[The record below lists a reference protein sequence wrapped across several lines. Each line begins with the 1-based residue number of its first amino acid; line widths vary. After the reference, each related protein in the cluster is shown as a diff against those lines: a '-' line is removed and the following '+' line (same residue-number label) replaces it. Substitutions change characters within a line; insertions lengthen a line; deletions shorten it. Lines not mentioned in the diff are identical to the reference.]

1 VKWRRSIVVRVV
13 MSESVTAPGHL
24 SYRRWLSP
32 PAPDVIA
39 ALVAI
44 GVGQAVVWGHLE
56 TEKLYGSQLYNAGI
70 SVLTLAALAW
80 RRIAPVGA
88 LIWFVALFCL
98 LQTVLPHNLP
108 TWTGFFPLVFLTA
121 NAGYRAARER
131 SLIGLVSAL
140 AGFSILT
147 VVEPTLQSL
156 DHYVFD
162 AAVLVLPWLVARSLA
177 ARTTRAQRLSGNLAE
192 LERVQAEHQRQAV
205 ASERARIARE
215 LHDVVAHSVSL
226 LVLQV
231 ASARTTLGD
240 RAEDV
245 RATLLA
251 AEGTGREALDELRRM
266 LGLLRQPDLLIQDSP
281 ADPGPPQPDLAAI
294 PALIRSFTSTGMEV
308 DLELVGSEDEI
319 GPGMALTVYRTIQ
332 EGLTN
337 VLKHAPGARA
347 CVTVDIAPSQVTVR
361 IVNTGGD
368 RTVGP
373 GTGNG
378 LIGLR
383 ERVALF
389 NGRFQA
395 GPSDLG
401 WTLEV
406 VLPRTPSS
414 HPPRAPR

>member
-1 VKWRRSIVVRVV
+1 
-13 MSESVTAPGHL
+13 MSESVTAPGHRL
-24 SYRRWLSP
+24 SYWRWLRP
-32 PAPDVIA
+32 AAPDVIA

-44 GVGQAVVWGHLE
+44 GLGQAVVWGHLE
-56 TEKLYGSQLYNAGI
+56 TEKLYGSQLYNACV
-70 SVLTLAALAW
+70 SALTLAALGW

-88 LIWFVALFCL
+88 LIWFVTIFCL
-98 LQTVLPHNLP
+98 LQPVLPHNLP

-121 NAGYRAARER
+121 NAGYRAPTRR
-131 SLIGLVSAL
+131 SLIGLVAAL
-140 AGFSILT
+140 TGFSVLT
-147 VVEPTLQSL
+147 AVEPTLQSL
-156 DHYVFD
+156 DHYAFD

-177 ARTTRAQRLSGNLAE
+177 ARTRKAQRLSGNLAQ
-192 LERVQAEHQRQAV
+192 LERVQAEQQRQAV

-231 ASARTTLGD
+231 ASARITLGD
-240 RAEDV
+240 GAEDV
-245 RATLLA
+245 RAKLLA

-266 LGLLRQPDLLIQDSP
+266 LGLLRQPDLP
-281 ADPGPPQPDLAAI
+281 TEAGPTDPRPPQPDLAAI
-294 PALIRSFTSTGMEV
+294 PALIGSFTTIGMHV
-308 DLELVGSEDEI
+308 DLKLAGPQDEI

-337 VLKHAPGARA
+337 VLKHAPGAQA
-347 CVTVDIAPSQVTVR
+347 CVTVDIVPSQVTVR
-361 IVNTGGD
+361 IVNTGGV

-389 NGRFQA
+389 NGSFEA
-395 GPSDLG
+395 GPSDAG

-406 VLPRTPSS
+406 VLPRKPSS
-414 HPPRAPR
+414 HQLGAPR